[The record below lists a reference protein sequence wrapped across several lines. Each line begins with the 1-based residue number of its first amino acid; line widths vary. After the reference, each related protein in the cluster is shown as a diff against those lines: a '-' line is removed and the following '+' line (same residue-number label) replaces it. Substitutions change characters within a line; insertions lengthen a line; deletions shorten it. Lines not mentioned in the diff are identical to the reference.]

1 MKLSR
6 YTECA
11 LLMLT
16 YLAARPDRLVSIGEV
31 ARAHQIS
38 HHHLTKIVPDLR
50 RAGFVNVCRGRDG
63 GVRLA
68 RKAKELRLS
77 AVIRHTERSFSRI
90 QSRNWEDRLAP
101 FSDVLR
107 IATEAF
113 LRSLDDYTLADLVAL
128 D

>member
-16 YLAARPDRLVSIGEV
+16 YLAARPGRLVSIGEV
-31 ARAHQIS
+31 AETHQIS

-50 RAGFVNVCRGRDG
+50 RAGFVDVCRGRGG

-68 RKAKELRLS
+68 RKPRQVRL
-77 AVIRHTERSFSRI
+77 AEVVRHTERSFSKI
-90 QSRNWEDRLAP
+90 QCRDQNDRTAAI
-101 FSDVLR
+101 SDALH
-107 IATEAF
+107 IATDAF
-113 LRSLDDYTLADLVAL
+113 LKSLEDYTLADLAAL
-128 D
+128 R